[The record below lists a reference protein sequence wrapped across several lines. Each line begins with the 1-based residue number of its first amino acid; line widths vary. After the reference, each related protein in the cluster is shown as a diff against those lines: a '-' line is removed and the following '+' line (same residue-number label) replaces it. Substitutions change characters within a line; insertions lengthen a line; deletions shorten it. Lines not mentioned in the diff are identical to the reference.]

1 MGEMGLLG
9 MQIPEAYGGA
19 GMKFHDYV
27 IALEEVAH
35 ADASIGLTMAS
46 HNSLCTGHIYL
57 AANEAQKQK
66 YLPRLASGKAL
77 GALGPDRARLGL
89 GRGRGAHARRAQGRD
104 RWVINGTKT
113 FITQGSVGEIY
124 VILASTSPEK
134 KAKGL
139 TAFIVE
145 RGTPGFRT
153 GKRIEKMGLHASDT
167 TELVLE
173 EVEVADEQRLGDID
187 QGFFDTLKI
196 LDKGRIGIGAWSIG
210 IGRAAFEAARRYA
223 KERVQFDKPIA
234 EFQAIQHMLADMAT
248 ELDAARLLVWRA
260 ALDAGPGA
268 AHDRAS
274 RRSPSTTPRAP
285 PCAPATPP
293 CRSTAAT
300 ATRASSTSS
309 ATCATPS
316 WPRSARGPTR
326 SRRWSSRASCC
337 GRRQR
342 AASSGS
348 RWSGAARSTIARL
361 RAGDLGAAAAADARA
376 RRRPARRAGGAA
388 GDLPP
393 RRARRSSSASRA
405 RPGVGKSTLVD
416 ALIGA
421 SRARGE
427 RVAVVAVDPVQP
439 VLGRRAAGRSGAH
452 AAPRHSTTACSS
464 ARSRRAGSR
473 AGCRAR
479 RPRRWRCSTRPASR

>member
-1 MGEMGLLG
+1 MIDFELSEDQRVLQASVREMCERLIIPNARRWDAEEKFPHEIVPPMGEMGLFG

-66 YLPRLASGKAL
+66 YLPRLASGKSL
-77 GALGPDRARLGL
+77 GAWGLTEPGSGSDAGAARTRAVRKSGSSTK
-89 GRGRGAHARRAQGRD
+89 
-104 RWVINGTKT
+104 WVISGTKT
-113 FITQGSVGEIY
+113 FITQGSVGEIF

-173 EVEVADEQRLGDID
+173 EVEVGDEQRLGEID
-187 QGFFDTLKI
+187 QGFFDTLRI

-210 IGRAAFEAARRYA
+210 IGRAAFQAALRYA
-223 KERVQFDKPIA
+223 KERVQFEKPIA

-260 ALDAGPGA
+260 AWMQDQG
-268 AHDRAS
+268 RK
-274 RRSPSTTPRAP
+274 TTAE
-285 PCAPATPP
+285 
-293 CRSTAAT
+293 
-300 ATRASSTSS
+300 SSI
-309 ATCATPS
+309 AKYY
-316 WPRSARGPTR
+316 
-326 SRRWSSRASCC
+326 
-337 GRRQR
+337 
-342 AASSGS
+342 
-348 RWSGAARSTIARL
+348 AARATMRACNSAVQIHGGYGYTREFDVERYLRDAKLAEIGEGTNEVQKMVIARELL
-361 RAGDLGAAAAADARA
+361 RQAAE
-376 RRRPARRAGGAA
+376 
-388 GDLPP
+388 
-393 RRARRSSSASRA
+393 AS
-405 RPGVGKSTLVD
+405 
-416 ALIGA
+416 
-421 SRARGE
+421 
-427 RVAVVAVDPVQP
+427 
-439 VLGRRAAGRSGAH
+439 
-452 AAPRHSTTACSS
+452 
-464 ARSRRAGSR
+464 
-473 AGCRAR
+473 
-479 RPRRWRCSTRPASR
+479 

>member
-1 MGEMGLLG
+1 MIDFELSEDQRVLQASVREMCERLIVPNARRWDEEEKFPHEIVPALGEMGLLG

-27 IALEEVAH
+27 IALEEVAR

-66 YLPRLASGKAL
+66 YLPRLASGKSL
-77 GALGPDRARLGL
+77 GAWGLTEPGSGSDAGAARTRAIRKG
-89 GRGRGAHARRAQGRD
+89 D
-104 RWVINGTKT
+104 KWVITGTKT
-113 FITQGSVGEIY
+113 FITQGSVAEIY
-124 VILASTSPEK
+124 VVLASTSPEK

-145 RGTPGFRT
+145 KGAPGFRT

-173 EVEVADEQRLGDID
+173 EVEVGDEQRLGEID

-260 ALDAGPGA
+260 AWMQDQK
-268 AHDRAS
+268 RK
-274 RRSPSTTPRAP
+274 TTAE
-285 PCAPATPP
+285 
-293 CRSTAAT
+293 
-300 ATRASSTSS
+300 SSI
-309 ATCATPS
+309 AKYY
-316 WPRSARGPTR
+316 
-326 SRRWSSRASCC
+326 
-337 GRRQR
+337 
-342 AASSGS
+342 
-348 RWSGAARSTIARL
+348 AARATMRACNAAVQIHGGYGYTREFDVERYLRDAKLAEIGEGTNEVQKMVIARELL
-361 RAGDLGAAAAADARA
+361 RQAA
-376 RRRPARRAGGAA
+376 
-388 GDLPP
+388 
-393 RRARRSSSASRA
+393 
-405 RPGVGKSTLVD
+405 
-416 ALIGA
+416 
-421 SRARGE
+421 E
-427 RVAVVAVDPVQP
+427 
-439 VLGRRAAGRSGAH
+439 
-452 AAPRHSTTACSS
+452 TA
-464 ARSRRAGSR
+464 
-473 AGCRAR
+473 
-479 RPRRWRCSTRPASR
+479 